1 MRSDDIFSADSKI
14 ADRLSKEY
22 PVLDD
27 ERKERLYTMSKRK
40 YNINDIIEK
49 DAVEVSGVEKYRRP
63 AWYKGVSIAAAAVLL
78 IGGIGGSMY
87 FISRNGSAP
96 AAEVEEI
103 VPETTEALTE
113 EVTEAVTEKQT
124 DAEEVDKDAVAK
136 ELIDACRELMC
147 DLHGGNLEVDKT
159 NTVIK
164 TVTSPDGFEYQREY
178 YLVTDTRYPTW
189 ADIEKRCFEIFD
201 ENFGQVILENSLCDR
216 EEEIKHDTF
225 IFTTDNGYYIEKDI
239 HDAGDGPFSGKLD
252 YISEDMDENGNMIVV
267 FTETMENENAPDS
280 VLETRF
286 TITNT
291 ENGWRISKADEKLYG
306 VPESDNYE
314 ENIQ

>member
-1 MRSDDIFSADSKI
+1 MA
-14 ADRLSKEY
+14 
-22 PVLDD
+22 
-27 ERKERLYTMSKRK
+27 
-40 YNINDIIEK
+40 
-49 DAVEVSGVEKYRRP
+49 
-63 AWYKGVSIAAAAVLL
+63 
-78 IGGIGGSMY
+78 
-87 FISRNGSAP
+87 FISRNSNSP
-96 AAEVEEI
+96 SAEVEEI

-113 EVTEAVTEKQT
+113 EVTEAVTEEQT
-124 DAEEVDKDAVAK
+124 DAEEIDADAIAK
-136 ELIDACRELMC
+136 ELIDDYRELMC
-147 DLHGGNLEVDKT
+147 DLHAGNLEVDKSS
-159 NTVIK
+159 V
-164 TVTSPDGFEYQREY
+164 VTKSVTLPDGFADKREFY
-178 YLVTDTRYPTW
+178 RVTDPRYPSW
-189 ADIEKRCFEIFD
+189 ADIEKRCYEIFD

-216 EEEIKHDTF
+216 EEEIKYDTF

-252 YISEDMDENGNMIVV
+252 YISEDMDENGNIIVV

-291 ENGWRISKADEKLYG
+291 ENGWRISKADEELYG